1 MHYKTYHERQQHEK
15 SIFDH
20 IGEVLVNEFNLTPE
34 QAINVTH
41 KKPLVSGSVAIDHWG
56 ADLSN
61 GKDAKF
67 PLRNDARFSIRIMF
81 FRTALLHTF
90 SQMPPELKEAVKARQ
105 KYMLDRNIIQITPK
119 LANYKPGWQ
128 YTALLERQGMMPV
141 RNWGSHMVPPLLKDD
156 HGKAWKACQ
165 EAGNELELDDL
176 SETMQHRLRK
186 VGLTCLA
193 LHLTKLQLINQCLK

>member
-41 KKPLVSGSVAIDHWG
+41 RKPLVTGSVAIDNWG
-56 ADLSN
+56 ADLSS
-61 GKDAKF
+61 GKDVKF
-67 PLRNDARFSIRIMF
+67 PLRNEARFNIRIMF

-105 KYMLDRNIIQITPK
+105 KFLLEGNIIKITPK
-119 LANYKPGWQ
+119 LADYKPGWQ
-128 YTALLERQGMMPV
+128 YTSLLERQGIMPV
-141 RNWGSHMVPPLLKDD
+141 HFKKPVKN
-156 HGKAWKACQ
+156 
-165 EAGNELELDDL
+165 
-176 SETMQHRLRK
+176 
-186 VGLTCLA
+186 
-193 LHLTKLQLINQCLK
+193 